1 MNSKIEKNFI
11 LSGGIN
17 FDDIEKINYLKSKSS
32 FFYGVDINSKFEFAP
47 GKKDIKK
54 IEEFLK
60 NII

>member
-32 FFYGVDINSKFEFAP
+32 FFLWG
-47 GKKDIKK
+47 
-54 IEEFLK
+54 
-60 NII
+60 